1 MTPVH
6 RRWLR
11 RTWRLLELPA
21 LGAAIGILVAAVVT
35 LVMTPTYE
43 AEASVILIPDAN
55 VATGQLS
62 INEVNLALSLTTT
75 TADLAESAD
84 VAASVASTL
93 GLPFESVFG
102 HVDGQSTL
110 GLQLVTIQATAD
122 SAEQAAD
129 IANAVAREVAA
140 VAGEL
145 SLGGATIRVEAL
157 DSATP
162 PSAPVSPRVALNLG
176 LGAMIGA
183 LAGIVVLAVRRHL
196 DGSFTRL
203 ADVEAELA
211 LPVLGSFVVDRR
223 NRRRGDLALYTAEP
237 EIVQG
242 IERFAASLS
251 VLAPAVEGR
260 RIVVCGI
267 VPGAEMGLIPGLVAT
282 AVDADRRD
290 VVVVDATGA
299 DGAPDPPSKWLSGF
313 TRVDVAAL
321 LDAGDDDASA
331 TPMIVAVDD
340 DDAIGTL
347 VDKLQR
353 AHDVVVIAPAVLA
366 GAGLARVA
374 EHADVLVLGLDSDH
388 TSSNEAGRA
397 ALLVRRLG
405 VPLTGIVVVG
415 AAADNDGWVASA
427 WPGVDRSG

>member
-1 MTPVH
+1 M
-6 RRWLR
+6 LG
-11 RTWRLLELPA
+11 LPA
-21 LGAAIGILVAAVVT
+21 LGAAVGILVAAAVT
-35 LVMTPTYE
+35 LLMTPTYE
-43 AEASVILIPDAN
+43 AESSVILIPDAN
-55 VATGQLS
+55 LATGQLS

-75 TADLAESAD
+75 TADLAESSD

-110 GLQLVTIQATAD
+110 GLQLVTIEATAD
-122 SAEQAAD
+122 SAQQAAD
-129 IANAVAREVAA
+129 IANAVAREVAT

-162 PSAPVSPRVALNLG
+162 PSGPVSPRVMLNLA

-203 ADVEAELA
+203 ADVEAQLG
-211 LPVLGSFVVDRR
+211 LPVLGGFIVGRR
-223 NRRRGDLALYTAEP
+223 SRRRGDLALYTTEP
-237 EIVQG
+237 EIAQG
-242 IERFAASLS
+242 IERLTASLS

-267 VPGAEMGLIPGLVAT
+267 VPGAEMGLVPALVAT
-282 AVDADRRD
+282 AVGADRRD

-299 DGAPDPPSKWLSGF
+299 DGESNPPSRWLSGF
-313 TRVDVAAL
+313 TAVDVATL
-321 LDAGDDDASA
+321 LDSGDDGASA
-331 TPMIVAVDD
+331 TPRIVALADD
-340 DDAIGTL
+340 DSTGALIDT
-347 VDKLQR
+347 LQR
-353 AHDVVVIAPAVLA
+353 SHEVVVIAPAVLA
-366 GAGLARVA
+366 GGGLARLA
-374 EHADVLVLGLDSDH
+374 EHADVLVLGLDSDE

-397 ALLVRRLG
+397 ALLVRRLD
-405 VPLTGIVVVG
+405 VALTGIVVVG

-427 WPGVDRSG
+427 WPEVDRRG

>member
-1 MTPVH
+1 MISVH

-11 RTWRLLELPA
+11 RTWRMLELPA

-43 AEASVILIPDAN
+43 AEASVILIPGAN

-62 INEVNLALSLTTT
+62 INEVNLALSLTST

-93 GLPFESVFG
+93 GVPFESVFG
-102 HVDGQSTL
+102 HVDGQATL

-122 SAEQAAD
+122 SAQQAAD
-129 IANAVAREVAA
+129 IANAVAREVAT

-145 SLGGATIRVEAL
+145 SLGGATIQVEAL

-162 PSAPVSPRVALNLG
+162 PRAPVSPRVVLNLA

-203 ADVEAELA
+203 ADVEAQLA
-211 LPVLGSFVVDRR
+211 LPVLGSFVVGRR
-223 NRRRGDLALYTAEP
+223 NRRRPDLALYTAEP
-237 EIVQG
+237 EIAQR
-242 IERFAASLS
+242 IERLAASLS

-282 AVDADRRD
+282 AVGADRRD
-290 VVVVDATGA
+290 VVVVDATGT
-299 DGAPDPPSKWLSGF
+299 DGGSDPPSGWLSGF
-313 TRVDVAAL
+313 TRVDVPTL
-321 LDAGDDDASA
+321 LGPGDDDVSP
-331 TPMIVAVDD
+331 TPTIVAVTNGDGV
-340 DDAIGTL
+340 GTL
-347 VDKLQR
+347 VDTVR
-353 AHDVVVIAPAVLA
+353 RSHEVVVIAPAVLA
-366 GAGLARVA
+366 GAGLARLA
-374 EHADVLVLGLDSDH
+374 EHADVLVLGLDSDQ

-397 ALLVRRLG
+397 ALLVRRFG
-405 VPLTGIVVVG
+405 VALNGIVVVG

-427 WPGVDRSG
+427 WDAGDRRG